1 MDILSMIFSDLV
13 REESFINIDMDV
25 KGWMENNFMK
35 TRKLTFFSMIL
46 LESIGQGC
54 FINIDLYVNTC
65 TFLCLLTESTALIFR
80 ETL

>member
-1 MDILSMIFSDLV
+1 MIFSDLV

-25 KGWMENNFMK
+25 KGCMENNFMK

-54 FINIDLYVNTC
+54 FINIDLYEITW
-65 TFLCLLTESTALIFR
+65 TLLCLLTGSTALIFG
-80 ETL
+80 EIL